1 MLSIVTAD
9 SERPRN
15 RDRELLSGDV
25 RVCLTGMEVDTTLVL
40 IERDPALLVSSSP
53 ELSRKNVRPE
63 IAQSIHVVLCLQFL
77 ANFSNFVKSNASA
90 RSPSG
95 SEHEAVR
102 ITVSPQKFEVLLH
115 YAQAGWCFFHG
126 LLLLGLAPFLIYR
139 SRLAIINQDQQHNG
153 PPRG

>member
-9 SERPRN
+9 SERPPN

-63 IAQSIHVVLCLQFL
+63 IAQSIHVVLCFAVSCKFQQFC
-77 ANFSNFVKSNASA
+77 K
-90 RSPSG
+90 
-95 SEHEAVR
+95 
-102 ITVSPQKFEVLLH
+102 I
-115 YAQAGWCFFHG
+115 
-126 LLLLGLAPFLIYR
+126 
-139 SRLAIINQDQQHNG
+139 
-153 PPRG
+153 